1 MVPGVSVFGVVM
13 LILFLAGC
21 SGPGQSRP
29 VVSGSW
35 FEDQGFLP
43 GFWAVGLG
51 VLILSVG
58 KVTVT
63 HFAPDPFFTPGFFW
77 CSLRFVFSSHHA
89 WLASRALLRL
99 FCAVARDLE
108 IFGFLPVEALGIGS
122 AVDFALTMSGLGSAD
137 TKVWRFFMFS
147 TFLECWRLISEPLL
161 RTDIPR

>member
-13 LILFLAGC
+13 LIFF
-21 SGPGQSRP
+21 SGGVLWPRTIAFGGIREL
-29 VVSGSW
+29 VW
-35 FEDQGFLP
+35 DQVFLP
-43 GFWAVGLG
+43 GFWAVGFG

-58 KVTVT
+58 EVTRT

-77 CSLRFVFSSHHA
+77 CSLSFVLSSHHA
-89 WLASRALLRL
+89 RLGSGAWLRL